1 MVLETMD
8 LVVVAFYAV
17 LLFGIAIYVS
27 REPKGHVK
35 TTEDYFLAGKS
46 LPWWAIGASLI
57 AANISAEQI
66 IGMSGEGYRIGLAIA
81 AYEWQAAIVLILVA
95 KYFLPIFLKREVYTM
110 PQFLDQR
117 FGTGVKT
124 TMSIYWIALYTLVN
138 LTAVLWLGAI
148 AVNSLTGVDEVVAMA
163 GMGTFAIAYSIF
175 GGLKAVALTDIIQVV
190 ILIVGGIIIAV
201 LTMQMIGGGNFFGGV
216 ERLYTEL
223 PEKFDMIFE
232 PGQFGYDTMPGIWTL
247 LGGLWILHLNY
258 WGFNQYIIQRALG
271 AKDLPEA
278 QKGLVFA
285 AALKLIMPL
294 IIVLPGIAAVMLAAT
309 EFGALDQSVLDAK
322 TDAAYPEV
330 MGIMP
335 AGLRGLIFAALV
347 AAIVSSLASMVNSIS
362 TIFTMDIYKPMIKPG
377 QTEHHYV
384 SVGRFVAVLAMV
396 IAVIAA
402 KPFLAGFDSAFQTIQ
417 EYTGFIAPG
426 VVAVFLLGMFYKPA
440 NSEGAFTVLIL
451 SVLLSIVLK
460 VFAPELSFVNRIWL
474 VFLLS
479 TAAGM
484 AVSHMSS
491 LDRQVKMDT
500 LIYTALG
507 LGALVFTF
515 IEFPS
520 FTKPISAIFVA
531 IMVGAVLA
539 NVVKHDDTKLTH
551 LEVKDVDFKTKSNF
565 NIAALLI
572 GAVLIGLYWFFW

>member
-1 MVLETMD
+1 MFLSTLD
-8 LVVVAFYAV
+8 LFVVIAYAV
-17 LLFGIAIYVS
+17 MLFGIAQYVS
-27 REPKGHVK
+27 REPAGTQKS
-35 TTEDYFLAGKS
+35 TEDYFLAGKS

-81 AYEWQAAIVLILVA
+81 AYEWQAAIVLILTA
-95 KYFLPIFLKREVYTM
+95 KFFLPIFLKREIYTM

-138 LTAVLWLGAI
+138 LTTVLWLGGIAI
-148 AVNSLTGVDEVVAMA
+148 ETLTGVNIVMAMA
-163 GMGTFAIAYSIF
+163 GLGAFAIAYSIF

-190 ILIVGGIIIAV
+190 ILIAGGTVIAIMT
-201 LTMQMIGGGNFFGGV
+201 LNMIGGGNFFHGF

-232 PGQFGYDTMPGIWTL
+232 PGQKGYDTLPGIWTL
-247 LGGLWILHLNY
+247 IGGLWILHLNY

-294 IIVLPGIAAVMLAAT
+294 IIVLPGIAAVMLAMP
-309 EFGALDQSVLDAK
+309 EIGALDKAALDAK
-322 TDAAYPEV
+322 TDATYPSL

-335 AGLRGLIFAALV
+335 AGLRGLIFAALI

-362 TIFTMDIYKPMIKPG
+362 TIFTMDVYKSMIKPG
-377 QTEHHYV
+377 ETEHHYV
-384 SVGRFVAVLAMV
+384 GVGRLVAALAMV

-402 KPFLAGFDSAFQTIQ
+402 KPFLGGFESAFQTVQ

-426 VVAVFLLGMFYKPA
+426 VVAVFLLGMFFQRT
-440 NSEGAFTVLIL
+440 NSAGAFTALIV
-451 SVLLSIVLK
+451 SVAVSLIFK
-460 VFAPELSFVNRIWL
+460 FAFPDFSFVNRIWV
-474 VFLLS
+474 VFLLC
-479 TAAGM
+479 M
-484 AVSHMSS
+484 V
-491 LDRQVKMDT
+491 
-500 LIYTALG
+500 LG
-507 LGALVFTF
+507 LLVSAATQVPR
-515 IEFPS
+515 EEQLVRMGDVS
-520 FTKPISAIFVA
+520 FASRKGFNVTS
-531 IMVGAVLA
+531 IM
-539 NVVKHDDTKLTH
+539 
-551 LEVKDVDFKTKSNF
+551 
-565 NIAALLI
+565 
-572 GAVLIGLYWFFW
+572 IGLILIALYWVFW